1 MYLSFFKKCEIKFKL
16 FFSICVFGED
26 DNKANYPT
34 RAESEEEE
42 DEASFV

>member
-1 MYLSFFKKCEIKFKL
+1 MWNKIQKKQT

-34 RAESEEEE
+34 RVESEEEE

>member
-26 DNKANYPT
+26 NKANYPT